1 MTPAN
6 DPKFR
11 KAGEVLLVIQPEGRG
26 IEREEATDEEYAME
40 VAMELEKHYPGH
52 AWIVSFQGGALILRN
67 VEIAHAVMVKTG
79 KSGFGSVMPP
89 HRMGSKQ
96 ETKRNAVRFAGELL
110 EAFQIPRGRWDPQ
123 NVPVCPDW
131 KRGKTSGFR

>member
-40 VAMELEKHYPGH
+40 VAM
-52 AWIVSFQGGALILRN
+52 
-67 VEIAHAVMVKTG
+67 
-79 KSGFGSVMPP
+79 
-89 HRMGSKQ
+89 
-96 ETKRNAVRFAGELL
+96 
-110 EAFQIPRGRWDPQ
+110 
-123 NVPVCPDW
+123 
-131 KRGKTSGFR
+131 